1 MRTSR
6 PSNFIYLVMGAL
18 SVAIVAG
25 VLAASGVFDR
35 SDANATSGT
44 ATATPAASSS
54 SNTSSSTRS
63 SASVPT
69 DVSDIYRRVS
79 PGVVYIA
86 STTAQGRASGSGWV
100 YSADGTIVTNDHVV
114 EGARSVSVRFTE
126 NGDPL
131 PAKVLGTDPSTDV
144 AILKVDAGKVEGGL
158 KPLQLADSKS
168 IEPGQPAI
176 AIGSPFGLQG
186 TVTSG
191 IVSALGREIQAPNGF
206 TISGVIQTDAA
217 INPGNSGGPLLD
229 DTGRVIGIN
238 SQIATNGTDANSG
251 VGFAVPIDTVKT
263 VVPQLKSAGKIDRAW
278 LGVSTSDAAPRDGA
292 LVQDVT
298 GAPAQKGGL
307 QKGDLIVS
315 FDGRTIATA
324 SDLGQA
330 VLTRKPGDTVK
341 VVVQRNGNRE
351 TVEVTLGTRP
361 SEAQQG

>member
-1 MRTSR
+1 MRAMRSPR
-6 PSNFIYLVMGAL
+6 ASDLLYLVMGAL

-25 VLAASGVFDR
+25 VLVASGAFDR
-35 SDANATSGT
+35 TNAGAQST
-44 ATATPAASSS
+44 AGPAATT
-54 SNTSSSTRS
+54 TSS
-63 SASVPT
+63 AAAPT

-86 STTAQGRASGSGWV
+86 STTAQGQGSGSGWV

-126 NGDPL
+126 NGDPID
-131 PAKVLGTDPSTDV
+131 ADVVGTDPSTDIAV
-144 AILKVDAGKVEGGL
+144 LKIDPSKVDGGV
-158 KPLQLADSKS
+158 KPLQLADSKQ

-191 IVSALGREIQAPNGF
+191 IVSALGREIRAPNGF

-229 DTGRVIGIN
+229 DDGRVIGIN
-238 SQIATNGTDANSG
+238 SQIATNGTDSNSG
-251 VGFAVPIDTVKT
+251 VGFAVPIDTVKQ
-263 VVPQLKSAGKIDRAW
+263 VVPQLKSDGSIDRAW

-292 LVQDVT
+292 VVQQVT
-298 GAPAQKGGL
+298 GEPAQKGGL
-307 QKGDLIVS
+307 RPGDVILR
-315 FDGRTIATA
+315 FDGSSVATA

-330 VLTRKPGDTVK
+330 VNTRKPGDTVK
-341 VVVQRNGNRE
+341 VEVQRNGSRE
-351 TVEVTLGTRP
+351 TLSVTLGTRP
-361 SEAQQG
+361 NEALQG

>member
-6 PSNFIYLVMGAL
+6 PSNLLYLVMGAL
-18 SVAIVAG
+18 PVS
-25 VLAASGVFDR
+25 
-35 SDANATSGT
+35 TT
-44 ATATPAASSS
+44 AP
-54 SNTSSSTRS
+54 
-63 SASVPT
+63 SAPT
-69 DVSDIYRRVS
+69 DVSSIYRAVS

-86 STTAQGRASGSGWV
+86 STTAQGQASGSGWV
-100 YSADGTIVTNDHVV
+100 YGTDGTIVTNDHVV

-126 NGDPL
+126 NGDPIE
-131 PAKVLGTDPSTDV
+131 AKVLGTDPSTDV
-144 AILKVDAGKVEGGL
+144 ALLKVDPSKVEGGV

-186 TVTSG
+186 TVTSC

-238 SQIATNGTDANSG
+238 SQIATNGSDSNSG
-251 VGFAVPIDTVKT
+251 VGFAVPIDTVKQ
-263 VVPQLKSAGKIDRAW
+263 VVPQLKADGKIERAW
-278 LGVSTSDAAPRDGA
+278 LGVSSSDAAPRDGA
-292 LVQDVT
+292 VVQQVT
-298 GAPAQKGGL
+298 GAPAQRGGL
-307 QKGDLIVS
+307 RQGDLILS

-330 VLTRKPGDTVK
+330 VLTREPGDTVK
-341 VVVQRNGNRE
+341 VVVQRNGNRQ
-351 TVEVTLGTRP
+351 TLTVTLGTRP
-361 SEAQQG
+361 NEAQQG

>member
-6 PSNFIYLVMGAL
+6 PSNFLYLVMGAL

-25 VLAASGVFDR
+25 VLVASGAFDR
-35 SDANATSGT
+35 ADATAQSST
-44 ATATPAASSS
+44 ATATPAASTAS
-54 SNTSSSTRS
+54 TSS
-63 SASVPT
+63 AAVPT

-86 STTAQGRASGSGWV
+86 STTAQGQASGSGWV
-100 YSADGTIVTNDHVV
+100 YSSDGTIVTNDHVV
-114 EGARSVSVRFTE
+114 EGARNVSVRFTE
-126 NGDPL
+126 NGDPI
-131 PAKVLGTDPSTDV
+131 AADVVGTDPSTDV
-144 AILKVDAGKVEGGL
+144 AVLKIDPSKVKGGL
-158 KPLQLADSKS
+158 EALQLADSKQ

-191 IVSALGREIQAPNGF
+191 IVSALGREIKAPNGF

-251 VGFAVPIDTVKT
+251 VGFAVPIDTVKS
-263 VVPQLKSAGKIDRAW
+263 VVPQLKADGNIARAW

-307 QKGDLIVS
+307 KQGDLILS

-341 VVVQRNGNRE
+341 VVVQRNGSRE
-351 TVEVTLGTRP
+351 TLSVTLGTRP
-361 SEAQQG
+361 NTAQQG

>member
-6 PSNFIYLVMGAL
+6 PSNLLYLVMGAL

-25 VLAASGVFDR
+25 VLAASGAFDR
-35 SDANATSGT
+35 TDAGAQ
-44 ATATPAASSS
+44 
-54 SNTSSSTRS
+54 S
-63 SASVPT
+63 SAPTTVARPVSTTAPSAPT
-69 DVSDIYRRVS
+69 DVSSIYRAVS

-86 STTAQGRASGSGWV
+86 STTAQGQASGSGWV
-100 YSADGTIVTNDHVV
+100 YGTDGTIVTNDHVV

-126 NGDPL
+126 NGDPIH
-131 PAKVLGTDPSTDV
+131 ADVVGTDPSTDV
-144 AILKVDAGKVEGGL
+144 AVLKIDPSKVEGGV
-158 KPLQLADSKS
+158 KPLQLADSKE

-229 DTGRVIGIN
+229 DQGRVIGIN
-238 SQIATNGTDANSG
+238 SQIATNGTDSNSG

-263 VVPQLKSAGKIDRAW
+263 VVPQLKADGKIDRAW
-278 LGVSTSDAAPRDGA
+278 LGVSSTDAAPRDGA
-292 LVQDVT
+292 LVRQVSGT
-298 GAPAQKGGL
+298 PAKDAGL
-307 QKGDLIVS
+307 KAGDLIVS
-315 FDGRTIATA
+315 FDGRAIATA
-324 SDLGQA
+324 SDLSQA

-341 VVVQRNGNRE
+341 VDVQRNGKRQ
-351 TVEVTLGTRP
+351 TL
-361 SEAQQG
+361 

>member
-6 PSNFIYLVMGAL
+6 PSNFLYLVMGAL

-25 VLAASGVFDR
+25 VLVASGAFDR
-35 SDANATSGT
+35 ADATARSST
-44 ATATPAASSS
+44 ATATPASSTTPASSS
-54 SNTSSSTRS
+54 
-63 SASVPT
+63 AAVPT

-86 STTAQGRASGSGWV
+86 STTAQGQASGSGWV

-114 EGARSVSVRFTE
+114 EGARNVSVRFTE
-126 NGDPL
+126 NGDPID
-131 PAKVLGTDPSTDV
+131 AKVVGTDPSTDV
-144 AILKVDAGKVEGGL
+144 AVLKIDPSKVEGGV
-158 KPLQLADSKS
+158 KPLLLADSKQ

-229 DTGRVIGIN
+229 ETGRVIGIN
-238 SQIATNGTDANSG
+238 SQIATNGTNANSG

-263 VVPQLKSAGKIDRAW
+263 VVPQLKADGNIARAW
-278 LGVSTSDAAPRDGA
+278 LGVATSDAAPRDGA

-298 GAPAQKGGL
+298 GAPAQKAGL
-307 QKGDLIVS
+307 RQGDLILS

-341 VVVQRNGNRE
+341 VIVQRNGSRE

-361 SEAQQG
+361 NEAQQG

>member
-6 PSNFIYLVMGAL
+6 PSNFLYLVMGAL

-35 SDANATSGT
+35 SDASASAS
-44 ATATPAASSS
+44 ATATPSA
-54 SNTSSSTRS
+54 S
-63 SASVPT
+63 SASSAAVPT

-86 STTAQGRASGSGWV
+86 STTAQGQASGSGWV
-100 YSADGTIVTNDHVV
+100 YGTDGTIVTNDHVV

-126 NGDPL
+126 NGDPIK
-131 PAKVLGTDPSTDV
+131 ADVVGTDPSTDV
-144 AILKVDAGKVEGGL
+144 AVLKIDTSKVEGGV
-158 KPLQLADSKS
+158 KPLQLADSKE

-229 DTGRVIGIN
+229 DEGRVIGIN

-251 VGFAVPIDTVKT
+251 VGFAVPIDTVKQ
-263 VVPQLKSAGKIDRAW
+263 VVPQLKSAGAIKRAW

-298 GAPAQKGGL
+298 GAPAQRGGL
-307 QKGDLIVS
+307 RQGDLILS

-361 SEAQQG
+361 NEAQQG

>member
-6 PSNFIYLVMGAL
+6 PSNFLYLVMGAL
-18 SVAIVAG
+18 SVAIVAV
-25 VLAASGVFDR
+25 VLVASGTFDR
-35 SDANATSGT
+35 ADATAQSSS
-44 ATATPAASSS
+44 ATATPA
-54 SNTSSSTRS
+54 TSSVSTS
-63 SASVPT
+63 SAAVPT
-69 DVSDIYRRVS
+69 DVSSIYRRVS

-86 STTAQGRASGSGWV
+86 STTAQGQASGSGWV
-100 YSADGTIVTNDHVV
+100 YGTDGTIVTNDHVV
-114 EGARSVSVRFTE
+114 EGARNVSVRFTE
-126 NGDPL
+126 NGDPID
-131 PAKVLGTDPSTDV
+131 AKVVGTDPSTDV
-144 AILKVDAGKVEGGL
+144 AVLKIDPSKVEGGV
-158 KPLQLADSKS
+158 KPLLLADSKQ

-191 IVSALGREIQAPNGF
+191 IVSALGREIKAPNGF

-229 DTGRVIGIN
+229 ETGRVIGIN
-238 SQIATNGTDANSG
+238 SQIATNGTNANSG

-263 VVPQLKSAGKIDRAW
+263 VVPQLKADGNIARAW

-298 GAPAQKGGL
+298 GAPAQKAGL
-307 QKGDLIVS
+307 QQGDLILS

-341 VVVQRNGNRE
+341 VVVQRNGSRE
-351 TVEVTLGTRP
+351 TVSVTLGTRP
-361 SEAQQG
+361 NDAQQG